1 MADGNLLAIRE
12 VEMTVPKQQVR
23 VARKFRLGEEPMDYE
38 YWLTVSMKDRLDALL
53 DLIATHHGWT
63 DEAAPR
69 LERVFAIVERR

>member
-1 MADGNLLAIRE
+1 
-12 VEMTVPKQQVR
+12 MTESKNPVR
-23 VARKFRLGEEPMDYE
+23 VARKFRIGEEPKDSE

-69 LERVFAIVERR
+69 LERVLEVIERR